1 MSKYEINTS
10 RRKFL
15 SAVTTVIGGVGAG
28 FAVVPFVGSWLP
40 SAQAKALG
48 APIDIDLAQIEVGQ
62 KVTVAW
68 RGKPII
74 VVHRNEDTVSKLSS
88 LDQKL
93 RDPKSAE
100 SNQPL
105 YTTNGFRS
113 IKPEFLVLEGICTH
127 LGCVPTY
134 KPEAGEV
141 DASWVGGFFC
151 PCHGSK
157 YDLAGR
163 VFKGVPAP
171 LNLPIPPHR
180 YVGDQIIRIGED
192 SSIV

>member
-1 MSKYEINTS
+1 MSEYEINTS

-48 APIDIDLAQIEVGQ
+48 APIDIDVTQIEVGQ

-127 LGCVPTY
+127 LGCVPIQATLFTTFEIGLPHEMVRRLARALIM
-134 KPEAGEV
+134 KFAS
-141 DASWVGGFFC
+141 DAASAIMRHHARQTSLTSPGPQG
-151 PCHGSK
+151 
-157 YDLAGR
+157 
-163 VFKGVPAP
+163 
-171 LNLPIPPHR
+171 
-180 YVGDQIIRIGED
+180 
-192 SSIV
+192 